1 VSVQEQSNGVTAVI
15 KPVALMVT
23 VFGGACKVPPL
34 SLKPVGVTVYLAQ
47 FVTSTVLATRVVG
60 INDELKRSALA
71 LEIEKA
77 SAGGCF
83 RGDG

>member
-47 FVTSTVLATRVVG
+47 FVTSTVLPLV
-60 INDELKRSALA
+60 
-71 LEIEKA
+71 
-77 SAGGCF
+77 
-83 RGDG
+83 